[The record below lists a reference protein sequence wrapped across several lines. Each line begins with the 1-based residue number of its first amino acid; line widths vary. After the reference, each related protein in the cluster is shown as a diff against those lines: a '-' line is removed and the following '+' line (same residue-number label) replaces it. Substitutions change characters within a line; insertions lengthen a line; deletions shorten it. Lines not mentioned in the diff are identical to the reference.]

1 LLEPTRIY
9 VKGGLAAAR
18 TGKVKAFAHITGGGL
33 VENIPRVLPD
43 DVRAQLDAARW
54 KLPEVFRWLAR
65 SGRIPADELA
75 RTLNCCSGMV
85 AVTAPEDAR
94 ALAAVLENTG
104 EQVVQIGRLEAAAGA
119 PGGRIARLEPRPR

>member
-43 DVRAQLDAARW
+43 GVRAQLDAARW

-75 RTLNCCSGMV
+75 RTFNCGIGMV
-85 AVTAPEDAR
+85 AGNAPGGAA
-94 ALAAVLENTG
+94 ALAAVPPHTG
-104 EQVVQIGRLEAAAGA
+104 EPGVQ
-119 PGGRIARLEPRPR
+119 